1 MSEGNGNGLPAG
13 LVIPAARA
21 ERRRQEKAAKNQ
33 PPVVIVGGTI
43 LVRVLPNESQMN
55 VWGVD
60 PHAVPMILR
69 GLADSYEREHAADP
83 AFAEAHGE
91 HPHGEAETEP
101 AAAGAEQPAGS

>member
-69 GLADSYEREHAADP
+69 GLADSYEKQHAADP
-83 AFAEAHGE
+83 EFAAEHGE
-91 HPHGEAETEP
+91 HPHEETEP
-101 AAAGAEQPAGS
+101 VAATAQEA